1 MTRRNVCVSSEGIF
15 CLVLVFSFR
24 FSTERKKD
32 GRVGQRGVGDIFL
45 STIYIHFFFSGA
57 CLGMRSWD
65 EQERK
70 LNEFSMHVSFIL
82 FTLMGD

>member
-1 MTRRNVCVSSEGIF
+1 MSVFLLRAYFVWF
-15 CLVLVFSFR
+15 CFFLFDY
-24 FSTERKKD
+24 FSTEKKKD

>member
-1 MTRRNVCVSSEGIF
+1 MFGF
-15 CLVLVFSFR
+15 VFF
-24 FSTERKKD
+24 FSITFLQRKKKD

-45 STIYIHFFFSGA
+45 STIYIHFFFSGV